1 MPTPTTLQGRI
12 YDAQENPLA
21 NVIVHAMD
29 QDLRTAKLLGNS
41 EPTDSKG
48 FYKITFPQ
56 ERAALAEL
64 KTADIFI
71 QVFDGGGRLLGQ
83 SEPVFNP
90 PAELTIDFKIGGGAT
105 KGIAEFDA
113 MVAQINP
120 LILPQLVPLVELKE
134 DAENIFNNAIFV
146 HNQTIG
152 GIDEP

>member
-1 MPTPTTLQGRI
+1 M
-12 YDAQENPLA
+12 
-21 NVIVHAMD
+21 
-29 QDLRTAKLLGNS
+29 LGNS

-64 KTADIFI
+64 KTADISTV
-71 QVFDGGGRLLGQ
+71 QVVCWAVGACLQ
-83 SEPVFNP
+83 SA
-90 PAELTIDFKIGGGAT
+90 AELTIDFKIGGGAT

>member
-64 KTADIFI
+64 KTADI
-71 QVFDGGGRLLGQ
+71 
-83 SEPVFNP
+83 S
-90 PAELTIDFKIGGGAT
+90 T
-105 KGIAEFDA
+105 
-113 MVAQINP
+113 
-120 LILPQLVPLVELKE
+120 
-134 DAENIFNNAIFV
+134 V
-146 HNQTIG
+146 HVVCWGSRSLSSIRQQNLRSTSKSAAARPRASLSLMRWWRKSI
-152 GIDEP
+152 P